1 MHRSKFVVVHN
12 ELAPVVRD
20 LNILVLHMI
29 QRMLQLAINVSI
41 PCRHIEQSVARKAK
55 HSVGVSAFLVLFR
68 PRLQPLVAVVCA
80 GCHLTAF
87 ICSPDNSVLLCVFLP
102 VSN

>member
-1 MHRSKFVVVHN
+1 MHRSKLVVVDN

-20 LNILVLHMI
+20 SNVLILHMI
-29 QRMLQLAINVSI
+29 ERMLQLAIEILI
-41 PCRHIEQSVARKAK
+41 PCCHIKQSIARKAK

-68 PRLQPLVAVVCA
+68 LCPWLLLMVVRT

-87 ICSPDNSVLLCVFLP
+87 VRSLDTPIHLGVFLP